1 MTLEAQLSALID
13 SAPQHI
19 QRHFACDCAER
30 SLRIACV
37 TDTRSWKAIAAG
49 RLYAEGRLYE
59 WECQDILLDAFKV
72 WSEYIDRAKAD
83 RTPQASMSNL
93 AAAWAARSAA
103 RAVLIDSAMAAE
115 MTMWASARAAERAE
129 CAVDA
134 WEAELTWQIAHLL
147 SLLETQTSVQIS
159 FLTILSKRKLELQN
173 MMPRHAQILEEVLFT

>member
-1 MTLEAQLSALID
+1 MNLEEQLSALID
-13 SAPQHI
+13 SAPKHI

-30 SLRIACV
+30 ALRRACV

-49 RLYAEGRLYE
+49 RRYAEGILDE
-59 WECQDILLDAFKV
+59 WEHQNILSDAFKV
-72 WSEYIDRAKAD
+72 WSEYIERAKAA
-83 RTPQASMSNL
+83 RTSQASMSNRS
-93 AAAWAARSAA
+93 AAWAARSAA
-103 RAVLIDSAMAAE
+103 RAVFIDSARAAE
-115 MTMWASARAAERAE
+115 MTMWASARAAERAV
-129 CAVDA
+129 CAAEA